1 MSFELLKWEP
11 VRIRHVNLRGE
22 KHGEET
28 VSALDIK
35 VELPIE
41 NRRLDMFHP
50 ELCDKTYFNREAA
63 QGQLAMDEVPETL
76 PNLIFPQMKA
86 ARKWDLE
93 LKDARVVFD
102 YGLGD
107 ARGSNIDLHGSK
119 IKGFELEMIEGG
131 AVNVVFTIQNNEFPD
146 GALDK
151 LRHKLDQELPVLIV
165 PAGAYCEL
173 LIPVA
178 EPKEP
183 PKPKPPRANSNKVI
197 DFPVPKDAA
206 PDAPPTIDPA
216 QLTITAAMEAAQ
228 PAPAADAPKAR
239 GSRNTPTS
247 LE

>member
-50 ELCDKTYFNREAA
+50 ELCDKTYFNREAQ

-86 ARKWDLE
+86 PRKWDLE
-93 LKDARVVFD
+93 LKGARVVFD
-102 YGLGD
+102 YGLGEE
-107 ARGSNIDLHGSK
+107 RGSNIDLHGSK
-119 IKGFELEMIEGG
+119 VKGFELEMIEGG
-131 AVNVVFTIQNNEFPD
+131 TVNVVFTIQNNEFPD

-165 PAGAYCEL
+165 PAGAFCEL
-173 LIPVA
+173 LVPVA

-197 DFPVPKDAA
+197 DFPVPKDVA

-216 QLTITAAMEAAQ
+216 QLTITQAMEAAS
-228 PAPAADAPKAR
+228 PAADAPKAR